1 MIKMHVR
8 PSLRI
13 LTREDIKVVHEAALK
28 VLSEVGVVIPIKEV
42 TEKMKELGAD
52 VSGNIVKIPTDLVTW
67 AIDVAP
73 KKIELFNREGKL
85 VAVLEN
91 NNVYFN
97 PGSAATKILDYDMM
111 SIRDALLKDLIEFAV
126 IADQLENIAF
136 QSTALVPSDVTI
148 DIRDRIRLYP
158 LLLVS
163 NKPIVTGAFTE
174 DGVPYMM
181 EILNSVC
188 EAYNKPIAIFDVCP
202 SPPLKWS
209 KITLR
214 NLIDCAKRRIPAEI
228 IPMPQIGATAP
239 VTIAGAL
246 VQHHAEALSGIT
258 IAQIINKGSPII
270 YGGSPCVLDMR
281 YGTPMITAPESIL
294 LSLAYVDIAKELRL
308 PTHVYMGLADSKD
321 MDYQAGVESTIGAI
335 LAAIKG
341 VNVISG
347 PGMLGFENVQS
358 MEKLILDN
366 ELCGYA
372 LKIREG
378 FNLGPEEL
386 AIEVIKEVGVGGQF
400 LSHKHTL
407 KNYKR
412 ELYFAK
418 MFDRTPISSK
428 YKTDKVL
435 LEKAHRICKRMLES
449 KEINL
454 IDAERRKELE
464 KTVIRVCG
472 DQAKRAI
479 EQAHKILS
487 I

>member
-1 MIKMHVR
+1 MGVV
-8 PSLRI
+8 PSLKI
-13 LTREDIKVVHEAALK
+13 LTREDVEIIHEAALRI
-28 VLSEVGVVIPIKEV
+28 LSEVGVMVPIKEV
-42 TEKMKELGAD
+42 IEKMKEVGAD
-52 VSGNIVKIPTDLVTW
+52 VDGNIVRIPADLVTW
-67 AIDVAP
+67 AIKVAP
-73 KKIELFNREGKL
+73 KSIELFNREGKL
-85 VAVLEN
+85 VAVLKD

-97 PGSAATKILDYDMM
+97 PGSAATKILDYDIM
-111 SIRDALLKDLIEFAV
+111 SIRNVLFKDLIEFAI
-126 IADQLENIAF
+126 IADHLENIAF
-136 QSTALVPSDVTI
+136 QSTALVPSDVVI
-148 DIRDRIRLYP
+148 DIRDKIRLYP
-158 LLLVS
+158 ILLVS

-174 DGVPYMM
+174 DGIPYMM

-188 EAYNKPIAIFDVCP
+188 EAYKKPMAIFDVCP

-209 KITLR
+209 KITLK
-214 NLIDCAKRRIPAEI
+214 NLVDCAKKKIPAEI

-258 IAQIINKGSPII
+258 IAQAINKGSPVI

-281 YGTPMITAPESIL
+281 YGTPLITAPESVL

-308 PTHVYMGLADSKD
+308 PTHTYMGLADSKNI
-321 MDYQAGVESTIGAI
+321 DYQAGIESTIGAV

-347 PGMLGFENVQS
+347 PGMLGYENVQS
-358 MEKLILDN
+358 MEKLVLDN
-366 ELCGYA
+366 ELCGYV
-372 LKIREG
+372 LKICEG

-407 KNYKR
+407 KNYRK

-418 MFDRTPISSK
+418 IFDRTPISSR
-428 YKTDKVL
+428 YRVNKVL
-435 LEKAHRICKRMLES
+435 LKEAHKICKRILQS

-454 IDAERRKELE
+454 IDKERRKELE
-464 KTVIRVCG
+464 KTIIRVCG
-472 DQAKRAI
+472 KHAEKAI
-479 EQAHKILS
+479 RQAHKILS
-487 I
+487 V

>member
-1 MIKMHVR
+1 MGVV
-8 PSLRI
+8 PSLKI
-13 LTREDIKVVHEAALK
+13 LTREDVEIIHEAALRI
-28 VLSEVGVVIPIKEV
+28 LSEVGVMVPIKEV
-42 TEKMKELGAD
+42 IEKMKEVGAD
-52 VSGNIVKIPTDLVTW
+52 VDGNIVRIPADLVTW
-67 AIDVAP
+67 AIKVAP
-73 KKIELFNREGKL
+73 KSIELFNREGKL
-85 VAVLEN
+85 VAVLKD

-97 PGSAATKILDYDMM
+97 PGSAATKILDYDIMG
-111 SIRDALLKDLIEFAV
+111 IRNVLFKDLIEFAI
-126 IADQLENIAF
+126 IADRLKNIAF
-136 QSTALVPSDVTI
+136 QSTALVPSDVVI
-148 DIRDRIRLYP
+148 DIRDKIRLYP
-158 LLLVS
+158 ILLVS

-174 DGVPYMM
+174 DGIPYMM

-188 EAYNKPIAIFDVCP
+188 EAYKKPMAIFDVCP

-209 KITLR
+209 KITLK
-214 NLIDCAKRRIPAEI
+214 NLVDCAKKKIPAEI

-258 IAQIINKGSPII
+258 IAQAINKGSPVI

-281 YGTPMITAPESIL
+281 YGTPLITAPESVL

-308 PTHVYMGLADSKD
+308 PTHTYMGLADSKNI
-321 MDYQAGVESTIGAI
+321 DYQAGIESTIGAV

-347 PGMLGFENVQS
+347 PGMLGYENVQS
-358 MEKLILDN
+358 MEKLVLDN
-366 ELCGYA
+366 ELCGYV
-372 LKIREG
+372 LKICEG

-407 KNYKR
+407 KNYRK

-418 MFDRTPISSK
+418 IFDRTPISSR
-428 YKTDKVL
+428 YRVNKVL
-435 LEKAHRICKRMLES
+435 LKEAHKICKRILQS

-454 IDAERRKELE
+454 IDKERRKELE
-464 KTVIRVCG
+464 KTIIRVCG
-472 DQAKRAI
+472 KHAEKAI
-479 EQAHKILS
+479 RQAHKVLS
-487 I
+487 V